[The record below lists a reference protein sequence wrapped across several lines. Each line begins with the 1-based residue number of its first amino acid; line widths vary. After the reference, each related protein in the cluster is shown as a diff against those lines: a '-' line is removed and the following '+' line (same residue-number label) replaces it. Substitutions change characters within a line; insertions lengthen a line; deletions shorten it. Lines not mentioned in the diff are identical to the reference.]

1 MSERVVAVEGS
12 LNFRDF
18 GGYVGAEGRRLKQG
32 ALYRCGNLA
41 GVTRT
46 GIEQFE
52 ALGVARL
59 CDLRRVDECEEDP
72 TALHPDRPERVHI
85 PMDPASAVM
94 IGQSLQQDQQLGVDG
109 RVQFMCDINY
119 ELVTTHLDD
128 YRRYVETLL
137 NTDDGGFLVHCTAG
151 KDRTGVAVAIV
162 QLALGVSQDDIMADY
177 LLTNEVL
184 DFEGYMYNRLRERYG
199 VDDVDPEEVRALAG
213 VRRDYLDTAFRAMD
227 EAFEGPEGYLRALG
241 LDDAARAELVGRYLE
256 V

>member
-1 MSERVVAVEGS
+1 MSDRVVAIEGA

-18 GGYVGAEGRRLKQG
+18 GGYTGADGRAIKRG

-41 GVTRT
+41 GVTRA

-59 CDLRRVDECEEDP
+59 CDLRRHDECEEDP
-72 TALHPDRPERVHI
+72 TALHPDRPQRVHI

-109 RVQFMCDINY
+109 RVKFMCDINY
-119 ELVTTHLDD
+119 ELVATHLDD
-128 YRRYVETLL
+128 YRLYVDALL

-162 QLALGVSQDDIMADY
+162 QLALGVSRSDIMTDY
-177 LLTNEVL
+177 LLTNDVL

-199 VDDVDPEEVRALAG
+199 VDDVDREEVRALAG
-213 VRRDYLDTAFRAMD
+213 VRQDYLETAFRAMD
-227 EAFEGPEGYLRALG
+227 DAFGGSEGYLQALG
-241 LDDAARAELVGRYLE
+241 IDAAARAELVGRYLDD
-256 V
+256 